1 MIDTNALTLYKEKIS
16 SYLDENVLTFPTE
29 SKINSLF
36 NEVHKYKV
44 IIYNRNHKEGGN
56 SNISKLKLF
65 RNERELTLKS
75 SFGDRDWLL
84 HSITAI
90 VGDENEYHLQLKAT
104 YNYDRDYCLYKI
116 FTTGWSSG
124 FPYPTP
130 MTLEFEMSKLTKIS
144 YKISPD
150 DNRFYPSDDN
160 TITVFCDDKQ
170 IYSKNIIIPN
180 GTNTSQIHINFNDYD
195 DVNVTYTV

>member
-1 MIDTNALTLYKEKIS
+1 M
-16 SYLDENVLTFPTE
+16 
-29 SKINSLF
+29 
-36 NEVHKYKV
+36 
-44 IIYNRNHKEGGN
+44 
-56 SNISKLKLF
+56 F

-84 HSITAI
+84 HSIEAI
-90 VGDENEYHLQLKAT
+90 VEDENEYHLQLKVAHD
-104 YNYDRDYCLYKI
+104 YDRDYCLYKI
-116 FTTGWSSG
+116 FTTGWASG

-150 DNRFYPSDDN
+150 DNRRWISDDN
-160 TITVFCDDKQ
+160 TITVFCDDEQ
-170 IYSKNIIIPN
+170 IYSRNIIIPN
-180 GTNTSQIHINFNDYD
+180 ATRKSQVQINFDNYN

>member
-1 MIDTNALTLYKEKIS
+1 M
-16 SYLDENVLTFPTE
+16 
-29 SKINSLF
+29 F

-84 HSITAI
+84 HSIEAI
-90 VGDENEYHLQLKAT
+90 VEDENEYHLQLKAT
-104 YNYDRDYCLYKI
+104 HNYDNTSDHCLYKI

-144 YKISPD
+144 YKIFSD
-150 DNRFYPSDDN
+150 DRFLYLSDDN
-160 TITVFCDDKQ
+160 TITVFCDDEQ
-170 IYSKNIIIPN
+170 IYSKNTIIPN
-180 GTNTSQIHINFNDYD
+180 ATKKSQIQINFDNYN